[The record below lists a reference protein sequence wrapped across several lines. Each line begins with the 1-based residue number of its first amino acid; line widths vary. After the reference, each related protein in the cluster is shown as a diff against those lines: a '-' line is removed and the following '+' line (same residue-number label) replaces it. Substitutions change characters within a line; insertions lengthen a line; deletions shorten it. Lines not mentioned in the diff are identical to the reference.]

1 MQINATVSQI
11 TMEIIV
17 NSQVVL
23 ERIQHQQLFAL
34 LVVLVNY
41 LIIALAIKDTLGT
54 SVNTPFVMEE
64 ILQIQIFVLDVEI
77 VHFLTFVTA
86 HKDMS
91 EMIVN

>member
-17 NSQVVL
+17 SSQAVL

-54 SVNTPFVMEE
+54 SVNTLFVMEE
-64 ILQIQIFVLDVEI
+64 TLQIQMFVLEMEI
-77 VHFLTFVTA
+77 AHFLTFVTA

>member
-23 ERIQHQQLFAL
+23 EKIQHQQQFAL

-41 LIIALAIKDTLGT
+41 LIIALAIKDTLGMN
-54 SVNTPFVMEE
+54 VNTLFAMEE
-64 ILQIQIFVLDVEI
+64 TVQIQMFVLDMEI
-77 VHFLTFVTA
+77 AHFLTFVTA

>member
-23 ERIQHQQLFAL
+23 ERIQHHQLFAL

-41 LIIALAIKDTLGT
+41 LIIALAIKDTLVT
-54 SVNTPFVMEE
+54 SANTLFVMEE
-64 ILQIQIFVLDVEI
+64 TVQIQMYVLDMEI